1 MGILPRM
8 LVFFCIS
15 TLLHL
20 LFLFTLPDI
29 SRFFTINLLQ
39 KQLLPENRIE
49 VELVKPVPRKM
60 PPPVK
65 ERRDESRQRFDSLA
79 QLADRR
85 LQKVLPLGD
94 LPVPAA
100 KSIELPASRAP
111 SPTTVDEV
119 KIPPL
124 PAAEAPDLVA
134 DFGTLRPG
142 FLAGDERR
150 PLAGVTGRQLQASEQ
165 RLLAALQEKTS
176 GRPAAAGRPKS
187 RVLGLEGPVAR
198 YRKVIFKPKLPE
210 VSLRQATEI
219 KLKFW
224 VHPDGTVGRIEPLLI
239 GDLSLVKTAEVYLQ
253 GWRFNTLSPDQP
265 QRDQWGTI
273 TIRFT
278 IK

>member
-176 GRPAAAGRPKS
+176 GRPAAAGPPKS

-265 QRDQWGTI
+265 QKDQWGTI